1 MKSDPPPSRI
11 FEEVSAD
18 LFSHGGH
25 HFLAYADRLS
35 GWTTVTVWR
44 KDPTSHNLIKTIAR
58 EFVHLGVP
66 IKLRSDGGT
75 QFDSREFRSFLQR
88 WGVSFVPSTPHN
100 PQSNG
105 LAESAVKSMKKL
117 VIRTVPY
124 GDLDHEVFLQAM
136 VEWRNTPRHHGASP
150 AEIVF
155 GHPIRSLVPAHHHSF
170 SSEWQQSMADW
181 DKRAA
186 IATDRAAQRYN
197 ERAHSLPPPPH
208 WHTRSCRGHGHGL
221 MGPDR
226 NRRRHRRSPGLPDQE
241 TKRRGTMEEFPSHFI
256 TGKDWKCSQCGT
268 WNFARR
274 LLCCFCKTFRVAGAP
289 RVPNLDPDWDME
301 SESPAPPPCK
311 IKLHNRL

>member
-197 ERAHSLPPPPH
+197 ERAHSLPPPLRIGTPVH
-208 WHTRSCRGHGHGL
+208 VEDTDTDLWDQIGIVVGIG
-221 MGPDR
+221 DR
-226 NRRRHRRSPGLPDQE
+226 QDYRI
-241 TKRRGTMEEFPSHFI
+241 KKPS
-256 TGKDWKCSQCGT
+256 GGELWR
-268 WNFARR
+268 NFLRI
-274 LLCCFCKTFRVAGAP
+274 L
-289 RVPNLDPDWDME
+289 
-301 SESPAPPPCK
+301 
-311 IKLHNRL
+311 